1 MEADGAPSTGPNVEN
16 PAEAELLKRFFATI
30 KAVPEERRAS
40 VYRVAIA
47 AAERSALGEDVEADA
62 SRPHSRDPVFMALAR
77 GVVRKRDEA
86 SASAAKRP
94 KKPKGPTDADAK
106 RPKKPKGPKAP
117 LPGRRGGGQ
126 ALPLFLGPRT
136 VESARAAMIGYV
148 DGVYGASRGGARCPP
163 DRYAGWSVV
172 ITGSAVEPLRF
183 VDGDGRVWRTRNDA
197 ARKMGL
203 VPEMRPPE
211 TRKMDQQWAKTHFG
225 DRRALLLEGSAP
237 AAAKDAAAPPP
248 AAAAPDRAPR
258 ASPPAAR
265 ASPPPPPPPR
275 PLGTPKTTPTLAPGA
290 APAPPR
296 AVALPPPAA
305 AAVAAVHRALAPTA
319 LPARLAQPIGA
330 PPPPR
335 AAAPREAAPPP
346 AAPEAADEPAAPP
359 AAPEA
364 APPAADEPAAPP
376 AAPEAAPEAADEP
389 AAAPSPPRPPPAAAR
404 IPPVRQSYA
413 PVASRPSLNVT
424 FRANRPPPARPA
436 GPASKR
442 PAPLDALQALRNPSP
457 RAGHPD
463 GGEPRA

>member
-248 AAAAPDRAPR
+248 PRGPTGRPAPHRGAAAAARGR
-258 ASPPAAR
+258 AAR
-265 ASPPPPPPPR
+265 
-275 PLGTPKTTPTLAPGA
+275 G
-290 APAPPR
+290 
-296 AVALPPPAA
+296 
-305 AAVAAVHRALAPTA
+305 
-319 LPARLAQPIGA
+319 
-330 PPPPR
+330 R
-335 AAAPREAAPPP
+335 AAAGRAGGRGRAPATPGRAEARTSPRRA
-346 AAPEAADEPAAPP
+346 

-389 AAAPSPPRPPPAAAR
+389 AAAPSPPRPPPAARASS
-404 IPPVRQSYA
+404 PVRRSA
-413 PVASRPSLNVT
+413 
-424 FRANRPPPARPA
+424 RARRR
-436 GPASKR
+436 GRRST
-442 PAPLDALQALRNPSP
+442 
-457 RAGHPD
+457 
-463 GGEPRA
+463 

>member
-47 AAERSALGEDVEADA
+47 AAERSARGEDVEADA

-94 KKPKGPTDADAK
+94 KKA
-106 RPKKPKGPKAP
+106 

-126 ALPLFLGPRT
+126 ALPRFLGPRT

-172 ITGSAVEPLRF
+172 ITGSAVDPLRF

-197 ARKMGL
+197 ARIMGL

-211 TRKMDQQWAKTHFG
+211 TRKHDQQWAKTPFG
-225 DRRALLLEGSAP
+225 DRRALLLEGSAA

-258 ASPPAAR
+258 AAPPAAR
-265 ASPPPPPPPR
+265 ASPPR
-275 PLGTPKTTPTLAPGA
+275 LAP
-290 APAPPR
+290 
-296 AVALPPPAA
+296 
-305 AAVAAVHRALAPTA
+305 
-319 LPARLAQPIGA
+319 
-330 PPPPR
+330 
-335 AAAPREAAPPP
+335 
-346 AAPEAADEPAAPP
+346 
-359 AAPEA
+359 
-364 APPAADEPAAPP
+364 
-376 AAPEAAPEAADEP
+376 
-389 AAAPSPPRPPPAAAR
+389 
-404 IPPVRQSYA
+404 
-413 PVASRPSLNVT
+413 
-424 FRANRPPPARPA
+424 
-436 GPASKR
+436 
-442 PAPLDALQALRNPSP
+442 
-457 RAGHPD
+457 
-463 GGEPRA
+463 